1 MSAGDCTVVALVPHP
16 DRPAVLTA
24 ASAADGPRLPTATID
39 GAPTLETSLDAVEA
53 MLGVVPIA
61 LRADSLG
68 WTADDEPT
76 LMLLDID
83 PIGPRAPSSFR
94 WTPWAELR
102 LDGLA
107 PDVLRDG
114 VARWIAR
121 RERGPQ
127 PVDPPWTMPGW
138 FDRAASWMRERMSAL
153 GTPPDGPT
161 RIVHLWG
168 ISIVLRTPS
177 PGGAMY
183 LKCAAPIFR
192 HEAAVTGRIAEV
204 TPGQVVRVAAV
215 EPAEGWLLMHDLG
228 GRTLG
233 RGAPTTWASGLVAHA
248 RIQQAWS
255 GRTAELV
262 AAGAPVRSLTD
273 LAGALPTLADG
284 GPIAAELSGD
294 DLAEWRGAMPGFIE
308 ACRRLD
314 DLGPAPTLVH
324 GDLHPWNV
332 ADTPD
337 GPRLFD
343 WTDAAV
349 SHPFT
354 DLAVYATRPDDPAIR
369 RAIRDAYLACWADR
383 LPAAD
388 LAEAGDLAIV
398 VGTLYQVETYGRLL
412 SSLAS
417 DDRIGLEGAAGSWAR
432 AAVGALREGID
443 LRRPGHADG

>member
-1 MSAGDCTVVALVPHP
+1 
-16 DRPAVLTA
+16 
-24 ASAADGPRLPTATID
+24 
-39 GAPTLETSLDAVEA
+39 
-53 MLGVVPIA
+53 
-61 LRADSLG
+61 
-68 WTADDEPT
+68 
-76 LMLLDID
+76 
-83 PIGPRAPSSFR
+83 
-94 WTPWAELR
+94 
-102 LDGLA
+102 
-107 PDVLRDG
+107 
-114 VARWIAR
+114 
-121 RERGPQ
+121 
-127 PVDPPWTMPGW
+127 
-138 FDRAASWMRERMSAL
+138 
-153 GTPPDGPT
+153 
-161 RIVHLWG
+161 
-168 ISIVLRTPS
+168 
-177 PGGAMY
+177 MY

-233 RGAPTTWASGLVAHA
+233 QGAPATWAPGLVAHA
-248 RIQQAWS
+248 RIQQAWI

-273 LAGALPTLADG
+273 LADALPTLADG
-284 GPIAAELSGD
+284 GPIAAELAGD
-294 DLAEWRGAMPGFIE
+294 DLAAWHRAMPGFIE

-314 DLGPAPTLVH
+314 VLGPPPTLVH

-354 DLAVYATRPDDPAIR
+354 DLAVYATRPGDPAMR
-369 RAIRDAYLACWADR
+369 RAIRGAYLACWADR

-412 SSLAS
+412 ASLAP
-417 DDRIGLEGAAGSWAR
+417 DDRVGLEGAAGSWAR
-432 AAVGALREGID
+432 AAVGALHEGID
-443 LRRPGHADG
+443 VRRPGHADG